1 MNITGV
7 TLCSR
12 CIYSSRISGISFD
25 THGVCNFCRQIEVLS
40 QKFGTGLPAG
50 ELAWK
55 KIVDEIKRAGR
66 RRKYDCVIGVSGG
79 TDSSYL
85 LLLAKKYGLRPLAV
99 HYDNTWN
106 SAQAAMNIRRVTTAL
121 DVDLWTYVVKN
132 SEVDDIKKAFL
143 LAGVREFDADTD
155 IAFVQVLRST
165 AAKHK
170 VSYILE
176 GHSFMAE
183 GLSPAGDNY
192 LDGGYVRDVHRRF
205 GRLRLKSFPNLTFF
219 RFLKWTLLFRQRFIR
234 PLWYL
239 SYSKEAA
246 KEELT
251 STTGWKDYG
260 GHHLENRASAFAH
273 KIYLPQRFNID
284 YRFLTLAAKVR
295 AGLLTRQ
302 DALRAWDIPLG
313 DDLELRKYVCA
324 RLEISEIE
332 LKDIMARPTRTWR
345 DFRTYKRRF
354 EILRPLFFLLA
365 KANRVPQS
373 FYVKYCI
380 PAARRA

>member
-1 MNITGV
+1 M
-7 TLCSR
+7 
-12 CIYSSRISGISFD
+12 
-25 THGVCNFCRQIEVLS
+25 CNFCRQIEVLS

-50 ELAWK
+50 ELAWI
-55 KIVDEIKRAGR
+55 KIVEEIKRAGS

-205 GRLRLKSFPNLTFF
+205 GRLKLKSFPNLTFF

-302 DALRAWDIPLG
+302 DALRAWGIPLG